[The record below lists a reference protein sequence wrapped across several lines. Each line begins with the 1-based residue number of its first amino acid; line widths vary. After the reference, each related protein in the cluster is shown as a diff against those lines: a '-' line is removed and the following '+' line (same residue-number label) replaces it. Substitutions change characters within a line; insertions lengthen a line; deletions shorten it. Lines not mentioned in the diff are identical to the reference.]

1 MSYSDKWWHYAD
13 SATAR
18 FRGSGSGV
26 RGNGI
31 IMEIH
36 PGNRAPTE
44 GLTCNPSNWSD
55 LCIVVLRM
63 IYFITQVALAVLLF

>member
-18 FRGSGSGV
+18 VSGNGGGSEAS
-26 RGNGI
+26 GNGI

-55 LCIVVLRM
+55 LCIVVLCVH
-63 IYFITQVALAVLLF
+63 IL